1 MPHTPMYPI
10 NLNHM
15 REVAATLVP
24 PLDKVC
30 NSRLDTL
37 NRIALQLWCA
47 LMIFFF
53 LIDLDEL
60 LLI

>member
-10 NLNHM
+10 NFNHM

-37 NRIALQLWCA
+37 KRIALQLWCA

-53 LIDLDEL
+53 FNRS
-60 LLI
+60 